1 MKTIAVLF
9 ALFSVSLL
17 PTAASAAR
25 AQDVKIP
32 LNIERLAAKATE
44 TVNVTVDGSLLQLA
58 GKFLSSSDPDQK
70 QVKTLISNLKGIYV
84 RSFKFENAG
93 EYSEAD
99 VESMRSQ
106 LKAPDWS
113 RIVNVTSKKGGDNVD
128 VAYKLDK
135 GKIAGLVVITAEPKE
150 LTIVNIVGP
159 IDLDQLSSLG
169 GQFGIPKVE
178 LKGPEK

>member
-84 RSFKFENAG
+84 
-93 EYSEAD
+93 
-99 VESMRSQ
+99 
-106 LKAPDWS
+106 
-113 RIVNVTSKKGGDNVD
+113 
-128 VAYKLDK
+128 
-135 GKIAGLVVITAEPKE
+135 
-150 LTIVNIVGP
+150 
-159 IDLDQLSSLG
+159 
-169 GQFGIPKVE
+169 
-178 LKGPEK
+178 